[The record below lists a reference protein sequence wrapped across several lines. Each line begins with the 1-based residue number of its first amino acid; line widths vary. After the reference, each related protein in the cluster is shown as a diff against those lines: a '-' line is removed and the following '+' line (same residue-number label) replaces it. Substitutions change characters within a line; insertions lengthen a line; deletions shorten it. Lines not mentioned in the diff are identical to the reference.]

1 MDNFSEAFEKARTVI
16 KNQKFEDSWQKF
28 LKNEAKIS
36 ELFEES
42 GPNNTKADAL
52 EKIRNKLKSMSR
64 GAVGAFFLGGGVAD
78 TIIKA
83 SKNGT
88 ENGKDAERAATLKM
102 LRHLYLSSQRGAQD
116 VWTYAGTKAFA
127 KWVYDEITGD
137 EKAYKY
143 KLGKDTEVYSKG
155 DRKMMCEAL
164 ALALEWS
171 LFAVTKLGSG
181 DETTKAVVKRWFGDE
196 NTTDAQITT
205 AIVTLRN
212 GFQKIANVANSNKL
226 IFSDDPIDRSN
237 GGWKDWAF
245 VYNAEKLNV
254 VYLQGAF
261 LKAGNSGK
269 LWMCALTI
277 IHELSH
283 KVVGTK
289 DYRYDNDGLKPS
301 TTSLPHGKA
310 IDNADSWAYFA
321 VDLKG
326 KVSNS
331 DKLRVLV

>member
-1 MDNFSEAFEKARTVI
+1 MDNFSEAFDKARTVI
-16 KNQKFEDSWQKF
+16 KDQKFEEAWQKF
-28 LKNEAKIS
+28 LKDEAKVS
-36 ELFEES
+36 ELLEES
-42 GPNNTKADAL
+42 GPNHARADAL
-52 EKIRNKLKSMSR
+52 EKIRNRLSSMSR

-78 TIIKA
+78 TIVKA

-88 ENGKDAERAATLKM
+88 KDGKDAERAATLKM
-102 LRHLYLSSQRGAQD
+102 LRHLYLSTQRGAQD
-116 VWTYAGTKAFA
+116 VWSYAGPKAFA
-127 KWVYDEITGD
+127 KWVYDEIAGD
-137 EKAYKY
+137 EKAYKA

-155 DRKMMCEAL
+155 ERKMMCEAL

-171 LFAVTKLGSG
+171 LFAVAKLGFG
-181 DETTKAVVKRWFGDE
+181 DATTKAVVKRWFGDE

-205 AIVTLRN
+205 AIATLKE

-226 IFSDDPIDRSN
+226 IFSDDPIDRSK

-245 VYNAEKLNV
+245 VYKAEKLNV

-289 DYRYDNDGLKPS
+289 DNRYDYDGLKPS
-301 TTSLPHGKA
+301 STGLPHDKA
-310 IDNADSWAYFA
+310 MENADSWAYFA

-326 KVSNS
+326 KVSES
-331 DKLRVLV
+331 DKLSVLV